1 MAPPPMP
8 NTPARNPD
16 SMPTATS
23 NGASSTS
30 SEASSPAIAIPQAF
44 LCLASNT
51 RVPESC
57 FRYTSLQRPPTVSM
71 ATIARLIRRC
81 EPRFVIAD
89 FGRCARCFDFVNRIP
104 VPRSPK
110 GSPRAGP
117 QTVKAADDRQDR
129 TTAFAAPADLSLDP
143 DDGTVHRP
151 SRNRRCAVF
160 RHSAAGVVADRSGV
174 GTHRLFQCAGLYLK
188 LHRPADRIR
197 LYLGAAASS
206 AQRSQAFRLGPR
218 LWFQGERTR
227 SDDLGRADRRY
238 FAEGA
243 AVDCG
248 RRDRRRTMTT
258 QNAPGAKSMRTPL
271 ARVRSL
277 GASHS
282 GTSDFWRQRVT
293 AVAMTLLIVPVIVV
307 VMMLLGRNQAGAA
320 QILGSLPIAIIMLLF
335 IVASA
340 WHMKIG
346 MQVVIEDYVHNEKL
360 KLASVMAN
368 NFFSIAVALASI
380 YAILKLSSGV

>member
-1 MAPPPMP
+1 MGFTYRAPPKGPGG
-8 NTPARNPD
+8 
-16 SMPTATS
+16 
-23 NGASSTS
+23 GAQ
-30 SEASSPAIAIPQAF
+30 P
-44 LCLASNT
+44 
-51 RVPESC
+51 
-57 FRYTSLQRPPTVSM
+57 
-71 ATIARLIRRC
+71 
-81 EPRFVIAD
+81 
-89 FGRCARCFDFVNRIP
+89 G
-104 VPRSPK
+104 
-110 GSPRAGP
+110 
-117 QTVKAADDRQDR
+117 KAADDRQDR
-129 TTAFAAPADLSLDP
+129 TTAFAAPADLPLDP
-143 DDGTVHRP
+143 DDDAVHRAA
-151 SRNRRCAVF
+151 RNRRCALF
-160 RHSAAGVVADRSGV
+160 GHPAAGVVADRSGV
-174 GTHRLFQCAGLYLK
+174 GAYRLFQRAGLYLK

-227 SDDLGRADRRY
+227 NDDLGRADRRY
-238 FAEGA
+238 FADGA

-248 RRDRRRTMTT
+248 LRDRRRTMST

-282 GTSDFWRQRVT
+282 GTSDFWRQRLT

-335 IVASA
+335 IIASA

-346 MQVVIEDYVHNEKL
+346 MQVVIEDYVHNQNL
-360 KLASVMAN
+360 NLAS
-368 NFFSIAVALASI
+368 
-380 YAILKLSSGV
+380 AIP